1 MALRAFLEDV
11 TREAGGVAL
20 ALFGRV
26 ETERKGDSIVSE
38 ADRAAER
45 LILSRIQA
53 AYPGEYIL
61 AEESGVSGAEPIGD
75 DTRWWAVDPIDGT
88 LAYLSNL
95 PFWAVSV
102 ARMCG
107 GRTEG
112 GAVYVPA
119 LGEMYSAVS
128 GGPAHRNGEPLGLL
142 PNGPPGDHTPLF
154 VPCSEIEGLEIRFP
168 GKRLSVAAV
177 AVHLLYAAAG
187 SAYGIVS
194 EPTRAYDIAAAA
206 LIVECVGGAVRYLS
220 GEEIDYARLAD
231 GRRSPGPI
239 VAASSG
245 QVDWLRGQ
253 VSWSGE

>member
-1 MALRAFLEDV
+1 MALREFLEDV
-11 TREAGGVAL
+11 AKEAGGVAF

-38 ADRAAER
+38 ADRATEQ

-102 ARMCG
+102 ARMRG
-107 GRTEG
+107 GRAEG
-112 GAVYVPA
+112 GAVYIPA
-119 LGEMYSAVS
+119 LGEMYSALA
-128 GGPAHRNGEPLGLL
+128 GGPAHRNSAPIDLL
-142 PNGPPGDHTPLF
+142 PNEPPGDHSPLF
-154 VPCSEIEGLEIRFP
+154 VPCSEIKGLDIRFP

-187 SAYGIVS
+187 SAYGVVS

-206 LIVECVGGAVRYLS
+206 LIVECAGGAVRYLS
-220 GEEIDYARLAD
+220 GEEIDYAWLAD
-231 GRRSPGPI
+231 GRRSPGPV

-253 VSWSGE
+253 VSWSGD